1 VSVASFHLVR
11 YPGIRDGLPYMAW
24 DRPVL
29 ERTPGLRFFRL
40 LGTGRGDTM
49 TLSADFRRWALFA
62 VWETE
67 VALDAFLAVSEIAAR
82 WREAETYTVRLAP
95 VRAHGAW
102 GGTNPLAVPAGA
114 QRRAGGDEPHEGGA
128 TAGAGGDAAEAGT
141 GGDARVAILTRAAI
155 RPRRLLAFHRAVP
168 GPARSLHGAP
178 GLLASVAV
186 GELPVLRQATF
197 SLWQDLDAVQ
207 GYAYRNAAH
216 AAVVKRT
223 RAEGWYSE
231 ELFARFV
238 PYGAEGT
245 WDGRDP
251 LS

>member
-1 VSVASFHLVR
+1 
-11 YPGIRDGLPYMAW
+11 MAW

-29 ERTPGLRFFRL
+29 GRVEGLRFFRL
-40 LGTGRGDTM
+40 LGTGRGSTM

-62 VWETE
+62 VWDDDA
-67 VALDAFLAVSEIAAR
+67 ALDAFLAGSEIAAR
-82 WREAETYTVRLAP
+82 WRAAEHYTVRLAP

-102 GGTNPLAVPAGA
+102 SGENPLA
-114 QRRAGGDEPHEGGA
+114 GGA
-128 TAGAGGDAAEAGT
+128 SDGGLGATSGDGAAQP
-141 GGDARVAILTRAAI
+141 VAILTRAAI
-155 RPRRLLAFHRAVP
+155 RPRRLVAFHRAVP
-168 GPARSLHGAP
+168 GPARTLHDAP
-178 GLLASVAV
+178 GLLASVAI

-197 SLWQDLDAVQ
+197 SLWRDLDAAK